1 MIHVLLRR
9 LGRAA
14 VIAAMLAFVAGC
26 ASNRVISDG
35 PHANLMLKGYDPV
48 AYFTV
53 GRPVPGRVDIAVQH
67 DGLDY
72 RFTSDEH
79 RKMFLANPEQIDF
92 LIALDAATTDV
103 VSVRSDETL
112 RAAMTKLNFRGFSEI
127 PVVDAEG
134 RLAGMLAHHDVINT
148 YSKKVLQAK
157 L

>member
-53 GRPVPGRVDIAVQH
+53 GRPVPGRVDIAV
-67 DGLDY
+67 
-72 RFTSDEH
+72 
-79 RKMFLANPEQIDF
+79 
-92 LIALDAATTDV
+92 
-103 VSVRSDETL
+103 
-112 RAAMTKLNFRGFSEI
+112 
-127 PVVDAEG
+127 
-134 RLAGMLAHHDVINT
+134 
-148 YSKKVLQAK
+148 
-157 L
+157 